1 MAIEKNIVI
10 GADLSGLEKKL
21 DELIE
26 ALKASQK
33 QADKT
38 AESINDIA
46 DTTKDIGK
54 SAEDSQKGIKGLGTG
69 FKGLGVAI
77 KAAGI
82 GILLSAMGILK
93 DLFDNNQKV
102 VDAFSTSFN
111 VLAGVFSE
119 VSKVLEDVYNNVSK
133 SSENFDALG
142 KVMSG
147 IITVALTPMKLSFY
161 AIKLG
166 LQEAQLAW
174 EKSFF
179 GGKDPEKI
187 EELNAGI
194 AETKASIQEVAD
206 AAVEAGGDI
215 VNNIGEAVAEVG
227 AIGTQVLDGFK
238 DIDMKGIL
246 TNAKA
251 MTELNKAAELAEVR
265 AQGLIEKYDLQAE
278 KLRQVRDDERFTIEE
293 RVKANEDLL
302 KVLEE
307 QEKVMLENAEIT
319 LAKANQELALAPD
332 NIEFIKA
339 KMAAENELAGVQAQV
354 AGFRSEQLM
363 NEMALQRELFD
374 LEVSKAENA
383 QEVAEIQAE
392 AAINAETNVMKQLEI
407 EEQLNQQLYEKRLES
422 LELQKGLYVEGTQ
435 AYQDMVS
442 EINILNAERT
452 SQEGEEAKKRRE
464 LEQEVQQSRLQM
476 TGDAIGALNDL
487 AQAFLSGNEEQAK
500 KAFQINKALGISQAV
515 VNTAQAVTAALTAG
529 GNPVKLATGAQ
540 FVEAGIAAA
549 TGAAQIATI
558 ARQQFQASG
567 SVDTNIQ
574 TPTAPSTSPQFNIVG
589 ASGQNAILESLQR
602 NPMRAYVVGSDVT
615 SQQEL
620 DRNRINQVSFP

>member
-21 DELIE
+21 DELID
-26 ALKASQK
+26 ALKASQT

-82 GILLSAMGILK
+82 GLLLSAMEILRE
-93 DLFDNNQKV
+93 LFDNNQKT
-102 VDAFSTSFN
+102 VDFFNTTFNTLQVAFSDFVKWIESNTGTFTDFFKSIF
-111 VLAGVFSE
+111 
-119 VSKVLEDVYNNVSK
+119 EDP
-133 SSENFDALG
+133 LG
-142 KVMSG
+142 AVEDLG
-147 IITVALTPMKLSFY
+147 N
-161 AIKLG
+161 AIKDNIIERFNSLLDTLG
-166 LQEAQLAW
+166 FVGEAM
-174 EKSFF
+174 KRFF
-179 GGKDPEKI
+179 EGDFKGALESVQ
-187 EELNAGI
+187 NAGKEMLDVFTGIDGSADKI
-194 AETKASIQEVAD
+194 ANAALAVGEYAKETIKQ
-206 AAVEAGGDI
+206 
-215 VNNIGEAVAEVG
+215 G
-227 AIGTQVLDGFK
+227 A
-238 DIDMKGIL
+238 
-246 TNAKA
+246 A
-251 MTELNKAAELAEVR
+251 MTEVNKAAEIAEVL

-293 RVKANEDLL
+293 RIKANNEL
-302 KVLEE
+302 KGVLEE
-307 QEKVMLENAEIT
+307 QEKAMLANAQRI
-319 LAKANQELALAPD
+319 LDAKARQLSLDKD
-332 NIEFIKA
+332 NIEFQKEY
-339 KMAAENELAGVQAQV
+339 MAAQNELVGVQAQV

-363 NEMALQRELFD
+363 NEMALQRELVD
-374 LEVSKAENA
+374 LEISRAENA
-383 QEVAEIQAE
+383 QEVAEIEAE
-392 AAINAETNVMKQLEI
+392 AAIAAETNLYKQLEN
-407 EEQLNQQLYEKRLES
+407 EELLNQQLYEKRLES

-442 EINILNAERT
+442 EINVLNAERT
-452 SQEGEEAKKRRE
+452 AQEGEEAKKRRE
-464 LEQEVQQSRLQM
+464 LEQGVQQARLQM

-529 GNPVKLATGAQ
+529 GNPIKLATGAQ

-574 TPTAPSTSPQFNIVG
+574 TPTAPSTPPQFNLVG

-602 NPMRAYVVGSDVT
+602 NPVKAYVVGSDVT

>member
-21 DELIE
+21 DELID
-26 ALKASQK
+26 ALKASQT

-82 GILLSAMGILK
+82 GILLQAMSILK
-93 DLFDNNQKV
+93 ELFDNNQKTV
-102 VDAFSTSFN
+102 DFFNTTFNTLQVAFSDFTKWISGSGGSSIVNFFKSIFEDPKQALLDFADAFKRNIQERFESYLDTLGY
-111 VLAGVFSE
+111 LASAVKKVFSGDFAGAMQ
-119 VSKVLEDVYNNVSK
+119 DVK
-133 SSENFDALG
+133 
-142 KVMSG
+142 
-147 IITVALTPMKLSFY
+147 
-161 AIKLG
+161 
-166 LQEAQLAW
+166 
-174 EKSFF
+174 
-179 GGKDPEKI
+179 
-187 EELNAGI
+187 NAGK
-194 AETKASIQEVAD
+194 ESLDVLT
-206 AAVEAGGDI
+206 G
-215 VNNIGEAVAEVG
+215 VNNSFDKGKELITEG
-227 AIGTQVLDGFK
+227 AKAISNYVVETVKQG
-238 DIDMKGIL
+238 
-246 TNAKA
+246 AA
-251 MTELNKAAELAEVR
+251 MTETNKQAEIAEVLM
-265 AQGLIEKYDLQAE
+265 QGLIEKYDLQAE
-278 KLRQVRDDERFTIEE
+278 KLRQVRDDERFTIDE
-293 RVKANEDLL
+293 RIKANNEL
-302 KVLEE
+302 KGVLEE
-307 QEKVMLENAEIT
+307 QENAMLENAQRI
-319 LAKANQELALAPD
+319 LDAKARQLSLDKD
-332 NIEFIKA
+332 NIEFQKEYI
-339 KMAAENELAGVQAQV
+339 AAQNELVGVQAQV

-374 LEVSKAENA
+374 LEISKAENA
-383 QEVAEIQAE
+383 QEVAEIEAE
-392 AAINAETNVMKQLEI
+392 AAIATELNLQKQLTL
-407 EEQLNQQLYEKRLES
+407 EEELNKKLYDSRLAA
-422 LELQKGLYVEGTQ
+422 LELQKSQYKEGTQ

-452 SQEGEEAKKRRE
+452 AQEGEEARKRKE
-464 LEQEVQQSRLQM
+464 LEQGVQQARLQM

-529 GNPVKLATGAQ
+529 GNPIKLATGAQ

-602 NPMRAYVVGSDVT
+602 NPVKAYVVGSDVT

>member
-10 GADLSGLEKKL
+10 GADLSGLEQKL
-21 DELIE
+21 DELID
-26 ALKASQK
+26 ALKASQT

-38 AESINDIA
+38 ADSINTIA
-46 DTTKDIGK
+46 DTTKDIGE
-54 SAEDSQKGIKGLGTG
+54 SAKDSQKGIKGLGTG

-82 GILLSAMGILK
+82 GLLLAAMDILK
-93 DLFDNNQKV
+93 ELFDNNQKT
-102 VDAFSTSFN
+102 VDFFNTTFNTLQVAFSD
-111 VLAGVFSE
+111 FSKFI
-119 VSKVLEDVYNNVSK
+119 SANIGGIADFFQTIF
-133 SSENFDALG
+133 ENPVDSIKALG
-142 KVMSG
+142 EG
-147 IITVALTPMKLSFY
+147 IKNNIIERFQSMLEVLGFVGDAMAKFFTGDFKGALDSVK
-161 AIKLG
+161 A
-166 LQEAQLAW
+166 
-174 EKSFF
+174 
-179 GGKDPEKI
+179 
-187 EELNAGI
+187 AGTEMVDVLTGVDDSAKKI
-194 AETKASIQEVAD
+194 AEGTTKAAKAISNYV
-206 AAVEAGGDI
+206 VET
-215 VNNIGEAVAEVG
+215 VKQG
-227 AIGTQVLDGFK
+227 A
-238 DIDMKGIL
+238 
-246 TNAKA
+246 A
-251 MTELNKAAELAEVR
+251 MTETNKQAEIAEVL

-293 RVKANEDLL
+293 RIKANNEL
-302 KVLEE
+302 KGVLEE
-307 QEKVMLENAEIT
+307 QENAMLENAQRI
-319 LAKANQELALAPD
+319 LDAKARQLTLDEN
-332 NIEFIKA
+332 NIEFQKEYL
-339 KMAAENELAGVQAQV
+339 AAQNELVGVQAQV

-383 QEVAEIQAE
+383 QEVAEIEAE
-392 AAINAETNVMKQLEI
+392 AAIEAETNLKKQLTL
-407 EEQLNQQLYEKRLES
+407 EEELNKQLYESRLAS
-422 LELQKGLYVEGTQ
+422 LELQKSQYKEGTQ

-442 EINILNAERT
+442 EINVLNAERT
-452 SQEGEEAKKRRE
+452 AQEGEEAKKRRE
-464 LEQEVQQSRLQM
+464 LEQGVQQARLQM

-558 ARQQFQASG
+558 ARQQFQTSG

-589 ASGQNAILESLQR
+589 ASGQNAILESLQA

>member
-21 DELIE
+21 DELID
-26 ALKASQK
+26 ALKASQT

-82 GILLSAMGILK
+82 GLLLSAMEILRE
-93 DLFDNNQKV
+93 LFDNNQKT
-102 VDAFSTSFN
+102 VDFFNTTFNTLQVAFSDFVKWIESNTGTFTDFFKSIF
-111 VLAGVFSE
+111 
-119 VSKVLEDVYNNVSK
+119 EDP
-133 SSENFDALG
+133 LG
-142 KVMSG
+142 AVEDLG
-147 IITVALTPMKLSFY
+147 N
-161 AIKLG
+161 AIKDNIIERFNSLLDTLG
-166 LQEAQLAW
+166 FVGEAM
-174 EKSFF
+174 KRFF
-179 GGKDPEKI
+179 EGDFKGALESVQ
-187 EELNAGI
+187 NAGKEMLDVFTGIDGSADKI
-194 AETKASIQEVAD
+194 ANAALAVGEYAKETIKQ
-206 AAVEAGGDI
+206 
-215 VNNIGEAVAEVG
+215 G
-227 AIGTQVLDGFK
+227 A
-238 DIDMKGIL
+238 
-246 TNAKA
+246 A
-251 MTELNKAAELAEVR
+251 MTEVNKAAEIAEVL

-293 RVKANEDLL
+293 RIKANNEL
-302 KVLEE
+302 KGVLEE
-307 QEKVMLENAEIT
+307 QEKAMLANAQRI
-319 LAKANQELALAPD
+319 LDAKARQLSLD
-332 NIEFIKA
+332 KDDIEFQKEY
-339 KMAAENELAGVQAQV
+339 MAAQNELVGVQAQV

-363 NEMALQRELFD
+363 NEMALQRELVD
-374 LEVSKAENA
+374 LEISRAENA
-383 QEVAEIQAE
+383 QEVAEIEAE
-392 AAINAETNVMKQLEI
+392 AAIAAETNLYKQLEN
-407 EEQLNQQLYEKRLES
+407 EELLNQQLYEKRLES

-442 EINILNAERT
+442 EINVLNAERT
-452 SQEGEEAKKRRE
+452 AQEGEEAKKRRE
-464 LEQEVQQSRLQM
+464 LEQGVQQARLQM

-529 GNPVKLATGAQ
+529 GNPIKLATGAQ

-602 NPMRAYVVGSDVT
+602 NPVKAYVVGSDVT

>member
-82 GILLSAMGILK
+82 GILLQAMGILK
-93 DLFDNNQKV
+93 ELFDNNQKT
-102 VDAFSTSFN
+102 VDFFNTTFNTLQVAFSDFSKFISANIGGFVDFFTSIF
-111 VLAGVFSE
+111 
-119 VSKVLEDVYNNVSK
+119 
-133 SSENFDALG
+133 ENPVESIKALG
-142 KVMSG
+142 EG
-147 IITVALTPMKLSFY
+147 IKNNIIERFQSMLEVLGFVGDAIAKFFTGDFKGALDSVK
-161 AIKLG
+161 A
-166 LQEAQLAW
+166 
-174 EKSFF
+174 
-179 GGKDPEKI
+179 
-187 EELNAGI
+187 AGAEMVDVLTGVDDSAKKI
-194 AETKASIQEVAD
+194 AEGTTKAAKAISNYV
-206 AAVEAGGDI
+206 VET
-215 VNNIGEAVAEVG
+215 VKQG
-227 AIGTQVLDGFK
+227 A
-238 DIDMKGIL
+238 
-246 TNAKA
+246 A
-251 MTELNKAAELAEVR
+251 MTETNKKAEIAEVL

-293 RVKANEDLL
+293 RIKANNEL
-302 KVLEE
+302 KGVLEE
-307 QEKVMLENAEIT
+307 QEAAMLANAQSIVD
-319 LAKANQELALAPD
+319 AKARQLSLDKD
-332 NIEFIKA
+332 NIEFQKEYL
-339 KMAAENELAGVQAQV
+339 AAVNELAGVQAQV

-363 NEMALQRELFD
+363 NEMALERELVD
-374 LEVSKAENA
+374 LEISKKENA

-602 NPMRAYVVGSDVT
+602 NPVKAYVVGSDVT

>member
-21 DELIE
+21 DELID
-26 ALKASQK
+26 ALKASQT

-38 AESINDIA
+38 ADSINEIA

-82 GILLSAMGILK
+82 GILLQAMGILK
-93 DLFDNNQKV
+93 ELFDNNQKTV
-102 VDAFSTSFN
+102 DFFNTTFNTLQVAFSDFTKWISGSGGSSIVNFFKSIFEDPKQALLDFADAFKRNIQERFESYLDTLGY
-111 VLAGVFSE
+111 LASAVKKVFSGDFAGAM
-119 VSKVLEDVYNNVSK
+119 KDVK
-133 SSENFDALG
+133 
-142 KVMSG
+142 
-147 IITVALTPMKLSFY
+147 
-161 AIKLG
+161 
-166 LQEAQLAW
+166 
-174 EKSFF
+174 
-179 GGKDPEKI
+179 
-187 EELNAGI
+187 NAGK
-194 AETKASIQEVAD
+194 ESLDVLT
-206 AAVEAGGDI
+206 G
-215 VNNIGEAVAEVG
+215 VNNSFDKGKELITKG
-227 AIGTQVLDGFK
+227 AKAISEYVVETVKQG
-238 DIDMKGIL
+238 
-246 TNAKA
+246 AA
-251 MTELNKAAELAEVR
+251 MTETNKQAEIAEVL
-265 AQGLIEKYDLQAE
+265 AQGLIEKYDRQAE
-278 KLRQVRDDERFTIEE
+278 KLRQVRDDETLTIEQ
-293 RVKANEDLL
+293 RKKANEELGALL
-302 KVLEE
+302 DE
-307 QEKVMLENAEIT
+307 QERVMLENAQRVVD
-319 LAKANQELALAPD
+319 AKARQLELDKD
-332 NIEFIKA
+332 NIEFQKEYIQA
-339 KMAAENELAGVQAQV
+339 TNELAGIEAQV
-354 AGFRSEQLM
+354 DGFRSEYKM
-363 NEMALQRELFD
+363 NQNALDREAID
-374 LEVSKAENA
+374 LLISKAETE
-383 QEVAEIQAE
+383 QEVAEIEAE
-392 AAINAETNVMKQLEI
+392 AAIAAETNLYNQLDL
-407 EEQLNQQLYEKRLES
+407 EEELNKKLYDSRLAALEQQKSLYK
-422 LELQKGLYVEGTQ
+422 EGTQ
-435 AYQDMVS
+435 AYQDMVGEM
-442 EINILNAERT
+442 EILESERT
-452 SQEGEEAKKRRE
+452 LQLGEEAKKRRD
-464 LEQEVQQSRLQM
+464 LEQGVQQARLQM

-558 ARQQFQASG
+558 ARQQFQTSG

-589 ASGQNAILESLQR
+589 ASGQNAILESLQA